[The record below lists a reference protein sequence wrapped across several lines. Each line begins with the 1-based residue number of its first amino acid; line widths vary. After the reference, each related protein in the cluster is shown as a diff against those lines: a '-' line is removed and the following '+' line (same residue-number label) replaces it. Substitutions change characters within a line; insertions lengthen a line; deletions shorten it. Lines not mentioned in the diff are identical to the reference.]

1 MVMAWPVPAIAMLVL
16 AKSNP
21 AATRGVPRPKLSSA
35 AAANSAQGA
44 RQHGGRHGWQHCG
57 RHAWKHRGRQ
67 RKSSE

>member
-35 AAANSAQGA
+35 AANSAQG
-44 RQHGGRHGWQHCG
+44 
-57 RHAWKHRGRQ
+57 RGSMADAMAGSIADAMPGSVADDSA
-67 RKSSE
+67 KSSE